1 MTTTTMMLIV
11 VVGLLAAIAVLW
23 VAMAA
28 RRRAQ
33 LRERFGPEYERT
45 VRDVGDPRKAEA
57 LLDARARRV
66 SKYTIRPLS
75 ADEHNRFHSDWQ
87 RLQARFVD
95 DPAGAV
101 AEADVLVAELMATR
115 GYPTSDF
122 DRRAE
127 DVSVDHPAV
136 VNHYREA
143 HAIAVRHAR
152 EGASTEELRNAI
164 VHYRALFE
172 DLLDVREPVR
182 KPA

>member
-1 MTTTTMMLIV
+1 MMILIV
-11 VVGLLAAIAVLW
+11 AGVLAAIAVLW
-23 VAMAA
+23 YAMTA
-28 RRRAQ
+28 RRHARLRA
-33 LRERFGPEYERT
+33 RFGPEYERT
-45 VRDVGDPRKAEA
+45 VRDVGDTRKADA

-66 SKYTIRPLS
+66 SRYSIRALTNE
-75 ADEHNRFHSDWQ
+75 EHDRFLAAWQ
-87 RLQARFVD
+87 RLQGRFVD

-115 GYPTSDF
+115 GYPTTDF

-143 HAIAVRHAR
+143 HAIAERHAR
-152 EGASTEELRNAI
+152 AGASTEDLRHAI
-164 VHYRALFE
+164 VHYRALFD